1 MKKSLIRLQE
11 IRINNFKNIE
21 EGKISLQSYI
31 NLKKNINNLCK
42 KKSDVLGIYG
52 QNGSGKTAL
61 VDIIAFLKNILLGK
75 PLIEDAEYFITQD
88 RDKCNLSFTFLMED
102 NEEKFLVYYDIEIKR
117 SGENNEIVISKEVL
131 SYSPLTNEKRRVKTK
146 VIDYDKEDNAI
157 FKPLCRYNELVS
169 GNKKFLINIAV
180 AKTLAQEKGESFIFN
195 KRSLDIFNKGF
206 RDNKDYVK
214 IINSLRHFAQFNLFI
229 IKNYL
234 SNFILRLENNKN
246 IVLEDCVNLFETSKI
261 TEEGYSILK
270 RILEQIN
277 IVITCIIP
285 GLKIDIEDYG
295 NELDKRGNRSIN
307 VELVSVRDDK
317 RIPLRYES
325 NGIKKIISI
334 LTALIEM
341 YNYRGVCL
349 VVDEL
354 DAGIFEYLLGEILNI
369 LKENGKG
376 QFLFTSHNL
385 RALEKLGKESIVF
398 TTTNPKNRYIRL
410 TNVKSN
416 NNLRDFYLR
425 VIYLGGQKEKVY
437 EETNTFE
444 INYAFRKAGKII
456 NEK

>member
-1 MKKSLIRLQE
+1 MKKSIIRLQE

-21 EGKISLQSYI
+21 EGKVSLKSYI
-31 NLKKNINNLCK
+31 NLKKNINSSYK
-42 KKSDVLGIYG
+42 KKSDILGIYG

-61 VDIIAFLKNILLGK
+61 VDIIAFLRSVLLGK
-75 PLIEDAEYFITQD
+75 PLTEDAQYFITQY
-88 RDKCNLSFTFLMED
+88 RSKCNLGFTFLMED
-102 NEEKFLVYYDIEIKR
+102 NEEKLLVYYDIEIKR
-117 SGENNEIVISKEVL
+117 NVENNEIVISKEVL

-146 VIDYDKEDNAI
+146 VIDYNMEDNAI

-169 GNKKFLINIAV
+169 GNKELLINIAV
-180 AKTLAQEKGESFIFN
+180 AKVLAQESGESFIFN
-195 KRSLDIFNKGF
+195 KRSLDIFNRGF
-206 RDNKDYVK
+206 RDNKNYVK
-214 IINSLRHFAQFNLFI
+214 IINALRHFAEFNLFI

-234 SNFILRLENNKN
+234 SKFTVRLENNKN
-246 IVLEDCVNLFETSKI
+246 IILEDHVNLFESSKV
-261 TEEGYSILK
+261 TEEGYGILK

-277 IVITCIIP
+277 TVIRFIIP
-285 GLKIDIEDYG
+285 GLNIDIADYG
-295 NELDKRGNRSIN
+295 SELDKKGNKSIN
-307 VELVSVRDDK
+307 VELVSVREDK

-334 LTALIEM
+334 LTALIAM

-354 DAGIFEYLLGEILNI
+354 DSGIFEYLLGEILNI
-369 LKENGKG
+369 LEENAKG
-376 QFLFTSHNL
+376 QFIFTSHNL
-385 RALEKLGKESIVF
+385 RALEKLSKGSIVF
-398 TTTNPKNRYIRL
+398 TTINPKNRYVRL

-425 VIYLGGQKEKVY
+425 AIYLGGQKEKVY